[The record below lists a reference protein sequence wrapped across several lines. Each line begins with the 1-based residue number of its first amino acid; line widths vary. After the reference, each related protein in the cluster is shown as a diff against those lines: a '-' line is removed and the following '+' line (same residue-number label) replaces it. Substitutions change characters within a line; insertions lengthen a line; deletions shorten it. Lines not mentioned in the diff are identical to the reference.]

1 MAKKISWT
9 PRAQLDRL
17 EILEYWANR
26 NKSKLYSRKLYKSF
40 EANIKLVANN
50 PKLGKPTKFES
61 VRVIVVG
68 DYDIYYYLTENQ
80 IEIAA
85 IWDTRRNPAKLK
97 L

>member
-40 EANIKLVANN
+40 EANIKLVANLN
-50 PKLGKPTKFES
+50 
-61 VRVIVVG
+61 
-68 DYDIYYYLTENQ
+68 
-80 IEIAA
+80 
-85 IWDTRRNPAKLK
+85 
-97 L
+97 